1 MRWLCGCLLDWCFS
15 EAEGRVVLF
24 EIYGIFAF

>member
-1 MRWLCGCLLDWCFS
+1 LLDWCFS